1 MTDERGFDED
11 DLRSLG
17 EKLAALDLTDRER
30 AAMASLLADEDVS
43 GFGTGFDVIGG
54 IRKGYIAPR
63 DIPDWF
69 TKGGPHGLQA
79 DESGPASEGDPGP
92 F

>member
-1 MTDERGFDED
+1 MTEARDFDEE

-30 AAMASLLADEDVS
+30 AAMAALLADDDVG
-43 GFGTGFDVIGG
+43 GFGGRFDVIGG
-54 IRKGYIAPR
+54 IRKGYIVTQ
-63 DIPDWF
+63 DLQDWF
-69 TKGGPHGLQA
+69 TKQGPHGLRT
-79 DESGPASEGDPGP
+79 DDTGPTSNFRPGR